1 MLKHISAFMTFY
13 SPVQNLLTAPFSPSP
28 LRSRR
33 VAAPRS
39 APGAKGGTCSRG
51 GSFAPGAGCG
61 AKPTKRAKRRRR
73 LGGGSAPFEPEL

>member
-39 APGAKGGTCSRG
+39 APAQRGDLLAG
-51 GSFAPGAGCG
+51 GSFAPGQVVGQNRQSVLSGGCD
-61 AKPTKRAKRRRR
+61 
-73 LGGGSAPFEPEL
+73 